1 MRGLCL
7 GTLLVAW
14 GVAIGAAEYSQ
25 AARPA
30 APEPTLQK
38 LAENLY
44 VIGNADPRNRE
55 TFTGG
60 NTGIFITSQGVVVV
74 DTKLATWGSMILNKV
89 KSVTNK
95 PVTTIINTHT
105 HFDHSGSNA
114 EFPASIDFV
123 AHENAKRS
131 MMQTPCPAVTSCFTG
146 DNAKF
151 LPKQTVKDKLSLFSG
166 KDQIDLYFFGPG
178 HTDGDIFVV
187 FPALRAMQ
195 AGDMFQLKWLP
206 FIDPANGGSGVAF
219 PQTLTKAVAGIK
231 NVDTIITG
239 HGPILQWSD
248 LVEHA
253 AVLGDFLQ
261 TARKGIAARQSAEQL
276 AKAYKIPAKYTG
288 YTTDDDRV
296 KGNFEMIYKE
306 LNAR

>member
-1 MRGLCL
+1 MKGNLGGDTAALVPFPKGDTMRGLCL

-14 GVAIGAAEYSQ
+14 GVAIGAAEYRQ

-114 EFPASIDFV
+114 SKPHI
-123 AHENAKRS
+123 
-131 MMQTPCPAVTSCFTG
+131 
-146 DNAKF
+146 
-151 LPKQTVKDKLSLFSG
+151 
-166 KDQIDLYFFGPG
+166 
-178 HTDGDIFVV
+178 
-187 FPALRAMQ
+187 AM
-195 AGDMFQLKWLP
+195 KY
-206 FIDPANGGSGVAF
+206 GV
-219 PQTLTKAVAGIK
+219 
-231 NVDTIITG
+231 NV
-239 HGPILQWSD
+239 
-248 LVEHA
+248 E
-253 AVLGDFLQ
+253 
-261 TARKGIAARQSAEQL
+261 
-276 AKAYKIPAKYTG
+276 
-288 YTTDDDRV
+288 
-296 KGNFEMIYKE
+296 
-306 LNAR
+306 